1 MIQVKARG
9 QGSTARLHKI
19 RLMIV
24 DDSPEAADGLCSIFR
39 AHQDIEVV
47 GLANNGLDAVIVAV
61 RLKPELILMDA
72 QMPGIDGVEATRR
85 IKARLPQTRVLFL
98 AVHSTHIDAA
108 LEAGADGFLMKDSSR
123 QELLNEVRRL
133 ACACFD

>member
-1 MIQVKARG
+1 MIPVKARG
-9 QGSTARLHKI
+9 QGSSALLQKI

-39 AHQDIEVV
+39 AHQDFEVV
-47 GLANNGLDAVIVAV
+47 CLANNGLDAVTQAA
-61 RLKPELILMDA
+61 RLKPTLILMDA
-72 QMPGIDGVEATRR
+72 QMPGIDGVETTRR
-85 IKARLPQTRVLFL
+85 IKARLPRTKVLFL
-98 AVHSTHIDAA
+98 AVHPTHVDAA

-133 ACACFD
+133 ACSCLG